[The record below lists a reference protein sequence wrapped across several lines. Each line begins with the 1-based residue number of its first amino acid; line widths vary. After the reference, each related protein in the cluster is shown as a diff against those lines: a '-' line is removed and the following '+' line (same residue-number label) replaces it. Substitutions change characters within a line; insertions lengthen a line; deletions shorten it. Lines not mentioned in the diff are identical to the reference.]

1 MKIKIGNKNG
11 YLKRINEILKVL
23 KKNDFGYLIEE
34 KSALPKFPF
43 LRNKEKAKELDDSD
57 ETIPIRIRK
66 VIEDLGPAY
75 IKLGQM
81 LSSRPDLVGIE
92 IAKELEKLTDN
103 TPITP
108 FDKILELIEIELNQN
123 PMEVF
128 ESIDETPLGS
138 ASIGQVHKG
147 ILKESGEEVAIKI
160 QKPRTEE
167 LIKSDIKIMKFLANK
182 TNRYIR
188 QIKIF
193 NLPVIVE
200 EFERTILKE
209 IDYHEEL
216 LNMQILSQN
225 MKTEKY
231 IHIPNVYPEFSTER
245 LIVMELI
252 KGIEMTKIINSEEPI
267 PNIDKKLIGKRGA
280 KAYFKQVILDG
291 FFHADPHPGNLIIM
305 EDNVVCFIDEGMMG
319 NLTEEFR
326 KDLAHLLLTLTS
338 GNATTILN
346 QLEYMDIITHKQ
358 ITPELKEDV
367 HYLVSRYYKTNI
379 SNDKGVIEDLFN
391 IMIKHNV
398 KIPKEFVNIGRGISL
413 IENIGQTLDP
423 SFNPEEEI
431 KKLSKKIVLQRYSP
445 KEVMNNILNF
455 SREIEHLGTHLPD
468 QINDILTKI
477 ETGEITVKIEIQS
490 IGELIDK
497 ISFSIIIAALIIG
510 SSFILLN
517 NSHSWIG
524 IIGFV
529 LSGCLGGYVVLKHLE
544 RFNKE

>member
-34 KSALPKFPF
+34 KSVLPKFPF
-43 LRNKEKAKELDDSD
+43 LRNKEKAKELDNSD

-108 FDKILELIEIELNQN
+108 FDKILELIEIELKQD

-147 ILKESGEEVAIKI
+147 ILKETGKEVAIKI

-167 LIKSDIKIMKFLANK
+167 LIKSDVKIMKFLANK

-231 IHIPNVYPEFSTER
+231 IHIPNVYPEYSTER

-490 IGELIDK
+490 IEELIDK
-497 ISFSIIIAALIIG
+497 ISFALIIAALIIG
-510 SSFILLN
+510 SSFILLKDVN
-517 NSHSWIG
+517 NWIG
-524 IIGFV
+524 LIGFI
-529 LSGCLGGYVVLKHLE
+529 LSGCLGGYVILKHL
-544 RFNKE
+544 